1 MDDRHESLV
10 SVIIPCFNQGR
21 FLPFALDSV
30 SRQSHAR
37 WECII
42 VDDGSTDET
51 ARIAA
56 EHASADPRI
65 RVVSQSNRGL
75 SAARNAGLALAKGR
89 FLQFLDADDWIAPD
103 KLPRQVAALRE
114 CTRPAAA
121 YCFFHYAYDDEVT
134 TLHSSAR
141 SRPRLATDDPAHEIA
156 LRWESDLIVPSH
168 CFLFDSRLFHSH
180 AIRFDESLPN
190 HEDWDCW
197 LRVFA
202 PRPPLALIE
211 AELAC
216 YRLRTQSMSSRT
228 ALMWKGAK
236 RVCDKHIA
244 LASTARNV
252 RAALCEK
259 RRQMY
264 DAYRALRSEE
274 ILSRAFGRGF
284 EGYRS
289 NVPWAAQRIVSRA
302 VGSLGLLVSN
312 R

>member
-1 MDDRHESLV
+1 MDRRHESLV
-10 SVIIPCFNQGR
+10 SIIIPCFNQGR

-30 SRQSHAR
+30 LQQSHAQ
-37 WECII
+37 WECLII
-42 VDDGSTDET
+42 DDGSIDDTG
-51 ARIAA
+51 RIAA
-56 EHASADPRI
+56 QHASADARI

-103 KLPRQVAALRE
+103 KLARQVAALRASE
-114 CTRPAAA
+114 QPAAA

-134 TLHSSAR
+134 KLHSNAR
-141 SRPRLATDDPAHEIA
+141 SRPRLTTDDPAHEIA

-168 CFLFDSRLFHSH
+168 CFLFDSRLFHSR
-180 AIRFDESLPN
+180 AIRFDDSLPN

-202 PRPPLALIE
+202 PRPPLALVE

-216 YRLRTQSMSSRT
+216 YRLRTKSMSRRT

-236 RVCDKHIA
+236 RVCDKHIG
-244 LASTARNV
+244 LTDTARNV
-252 RAALCEK
+252 RAALCVK
-259 RRQMY
+259 RQQMY
-264 DAYRALRSEE
+264 DAYRVLRGEE
-274 ILSRAFGRGF
+274 ILRRTFGPAF

-289 NVPWAAQRIVSRA
+289 NVPWRAQRIVSLA
-302 VGSLGLLVSN
+302 VGSLGLLA
-312 R
+312 